1 MKTAIEI
8 YCGTLCA
15 GGTDLDSGRGYDW
28 FLPGTRHDPVSDLG
42 CVGRGWY
49 LYVQCGSVQENNGRA
64 AGWQCMY
71 LLMDKKEQPVCGF

>member
-1 MKTAIEI
+1 MAEKPYEKTAIEI

-42 CVGRGWY
+42 CVGCGWY
-49 LYVQCGSVQENNGRA
+49 LYVQCVEVSKRIMGGLLDGSA
-64 AGWQCMY
+64 CIY
-71 LLMDKKEQPVCGF
+71 